1 MGAGPSVRKAIGGK
15 RSYDLPG
22 QGKQSNGP
30 NLSACNEKSSPILE
44 QKSELKEP
52 FRYTVA
58 IISSASVAGSEIIS
72 QSHCEVNVDEFS
84 SDVSDCNAEKARS
97 GTSEDNE
104 GSASE
109 IQASEELI
117 VQQAKMTEELFKPG
131 HVTRVDKVENK
142 NVGHAK
148 TFGND
153 QLLNLLNQASDEEI
167 QAVVDKC
174 WKEIEESCKS
184 MFNNRS
190 RKTVDITTRW
200 KVVRL
205 FVSSTFADY
214 HAEREIL
221 VKKVCLM
228 LILSSKRI
236 TFF

>member
-1 MGAGPSVRKAIGGK
+1 MAGPLVCGAIGRK
-15 RSYDLPG
+15 RSYDQPG
-22 QGKQSNGP
+22 KGKESNGT
-30 NLSACNEKSSPILE
+30 NLSACNEKSSPNLE
-44 QKSELKEP
+44 QKSQLNEP
-52 FRYTVA
+52 LIHCHNEERS
-58 IISSASVAGSEIIS
+58 SSASVAGNEIIS
-72 QSHCEVNVDEFS
+72 QSHCKVKVNEFS
-84 SDVSDCNAEKARS
+84 SDVSDCNAEKART

-104 GSASE
+104 GSAAE

-117 VQQAKMTEELFKPG
+117 VQQEKMTDDLFKPG
-131 HVTRVDKVENK
+131 HVTRVDNVENQ
-142 NVGHAK
+142 NVGHTK

-190 RKTVDITTRW
+190 RKTVDITTGW

-228 LILSSKRI
+228 LILSS
-236 TFF
+236 